1 MTAAEEAVA
10 AYDADGA
17 PAAPQPGGAVPEGT
31 SVAVGAAEADNPL
44 VADIVARARGLH
56 RPDGGVPDGR
66 VFGDHILNPHLPP
79 LEAPPRAAAVLLA
92 LGRGV
97 DGRPAIVLT
106 ERAANLSRHAG
117 QIALPGGKIEVG
129 ETPAAAAL
137 REAEEETALPVAAVA
152 ALGLVE
158 PYLTRTGFS
167 VVPVLGLVM
176 RPVRLVP
183 YPGEVAAVFTAAWD
197 DVMQPERHR
206 EIVMERNGVT
216 RRFHEVM
223 SGERRI
229 WGVTAGILR
238 LVHER
243 LYR

>member
-1 MTAAEEAVA
+1 MTVL
-10 AYDADGA
+10 DADDA
-17 PAAPQPGGAVPEGT
+17 PPAPQPHGSIPEGIGAVIGP
-31 SVAVGAAEADNPL
+31 ADENDP
-44 VADIVARARGLH
+44 IVAEVIARAAALH
-56 RPDGGVPDGR
+56 ALETVMPDAAL
-66 VFGDHILNPHLPP
+66 FGDHVLNPHLPP

-92 LGRGV
+92 IGRGA

-117 QIALPGGKIEVG
+117 QIALPGGKIEAG
-129 ETPAAAAL
+129 ETPVLAAV
-137 REAEEETALPVAAVA
+137 REAEEETALPVSAVVP
-152 ALGLVE
+152 LGMVE

-167 VVPVLGLVM
+167 VVAVVGLVT

-183 YPGEVAAVFTAAWD
+183 HPAEVAAVFTAAWE
-197 DVMQPERHR
+197 DVMTPSRHR
-206 EIVMERNGVT
+206 EIVVDRNGVS

-223 SGERRI
+223 SGDRRI